1 MHNLFTNLNNHYLK
15 YFNFFE
21 MRKRIFRNGLILF
34 FMLTKFS
41 SQAQEYFYPLNRDMD
56 TRIGV
61 FINEDKSGFHTSM
74 KPYINAEL
82 KKIAPLDSIWQPI
95 LKPSKFYNT
104 WVGRKLRKE
113 HFINV
118 DEDDILL
125 SIDPVFNLQLGRDQ
139 KAKRNVYVN
148 SRGLLVQGNVKDKF
162 FFYTQ
167 FHENQARYVNYIS
180 NSINRYDVTPGQGKV
195 KFLPDESFDFSQA
208 TGGIAYTLN
217 KHFDFLLASDKNF
230 IGDGYRSLLLSD
242 NAYSYPFLRINMTFW
257 KFKYTVLYAVM
268 QDLQTP
274 HDPNVGYDKK
284 YSTTHYLDI
293 NIGKKNKVSVGI
305 FETVMFK
312 QAASRGYEL
321 SYLNPMLFL
330 RPVENSLDSPDNVLL
345 GLNTRWKI
353 NGHNTIYSQIMLD
366 EFLLSEVRAG
376 NGWWG
381 NKQGL
386 QLGYKSSDIFSVKSL
401 NFQTEFNF
409 VRPFT
414 YQHRSNGQNYTH
426 HNQALAHP
434 LGADFIESVTFINYR
449 WKNLFAE
456 IKFQYAKMA
465 QNIGALNLGNDIF
478 ESYETRTFEY
488 KNYMFNGRESK
499 LNSFD
504 FRIAYMVNPKTN
516 FNIEIGT
523 VLRKFN
529 YSIGQDDSQLIYFGI
544 RTSLE
549 NYYFDF

>member
-1 MHNLFTNLNNHYLK
+1 
-15 YFNFFE
+15 

-34 FMLTKFS
+34 FMLSKIST
-41 SQAQEYFYPLNRDMD
+41 QAQEYFYPLNRDMD

-61 FINEDKSGFHTSM
+61 FVNEDKSGFHTSM
-74 KPYINAEL
+74 KPYTNAEL

-118 DEDDILL
+118 NEDDILL
-125 SIDPVFNLQLGRDQ
+125 SIDPVFNFQLGRDQ
-139 KAKRNVYVN
+139 KTKRNVYVN
-148 SRGLLVQGNVKDKF
+148 SRGLMVQGNVKDKF

-180 NSINRYDVTPGQGKV
+180 NSINRYDVAPGQGKV
-195 KFLPDESFDFSQA
+195 KFLPYDSFDFSQA

-257 KFKYTVLYAVM
+257 KFKYTVLYAIM

-434 LGADFIESVTFINYR
+434 LGADFIESVTFLNYR
-449 WKNLFAE
+449 WRNFFAE
-456 IKFQYAKMA
+456 IKFQYAKMG
-465 QNIGALNLGNDIF
+465 QNIGTLNLGNDIF
-478 ESYETRTFEY
+478 ESYETRAYEY
-488 KNYMFNGRESK
+488 GNYMFNGLESK

-504 FRIAYMVNPKTN
+504 FRIDYLVNPKTN

-523 VLRKFN
+523 VLRKFS
-529 YSIGQDDSQLIYFGI
+529 YSSGQDDSQLFYFGI

>member
-1 MHNLFTNLNNHYLK
+1 MHNLFTNLNIHFLK
-15 YFNFFE
+15 YINFPK
-21 MRKRIFRNGLILF
+21 MQKRIFRNGLILF
-34 FMLTKFS
+34 FILLKFP

-95 LKPSKFYNT
+95 LNSSKFYNT

-118 DEDDILL
+118 DEDDIIL

-139 KAKRNVYVN
+139 KAKKNVYVN
-148 SRGLLVQGNVKDKF
+148 SRGLMVQGNVKDKF

-167 FHENQARYVNYIS
+167 FHENQARYLNYIN
-180 NSINRYDVTPGQGKV
+180 NSINRYDVAPGQGKV
-195 KFLPDESFDFSQA
+195 KFLPDESFDFSQS
-208 TGGIAYTLN
+208 TGGIAYSLN
-217 KHFDFLLASDKNF
+217 KHFDFLLANDKNF

-293 NIGKKNKVSVGI
+293 NIGKKNKLSVGI

-312 QAASRGYEL
+312 QSASRGYEL

-353 NGHNTIYSQIMLD
+353 NRHNTIYSQIMLD

-434 LGADFIESVTFINYR
+434 LGADFIESVTFLNYR

-456 IKFQYAKMA
+456 IKFQYAKMG
-465 QNIGALNLGNDIF
+465 QNIGTLNLGNDIF
-478 ESYETRTFEY
+478 ESYETRASEY
-488 KNYMFNGRESK
+488 GNYMFNGLESK

-523 VLRKFN
+523 VMRKFS
-529 YSIGQDDSQLIYFGI
+529 YSTGQDDSQLFYFGI

>member
-1 MHNLFTNLNNHYLK
+1 MHNSLTNHNIQYSK
-15 YFNFFE
+15 YFNFPE
-21 MRKRIFRNGLILF
+21 MLKRFFRYGLILF
-34 FMLTKFS
+34 FILTKFAS
-41 SQAQEYFYPLNRDMD
+41 HAQEYFYPLNRDMD

-61 FINEDKSGFHTSM
+61 FVNEDQSGFHTSM

-95 LKPSKFYNT
+95 LSPSKFYNT

-113 HFINV
+113 NFIYVN
-118 DEDDILL
+118 EDDILL
-125 SIDPVFNLQLGRDQ
+125 SVDPVFNLQLGRDQ
-139 KAKRNVYVN
+139 KTKKNVYV
-148 SRGLLVQGNVKDKF
+148 STRGLRVQGNVKDKF

-167 FHENQARYVNYIS
+167 FHENQARYVNYIN
-180 NSINRYDVTPGQGKV
+180 NSINRYYVVPGQGKV
-195 KFLPDESFDFSQA
+195 KFLPNESFDFSQA

-268 QDLQTP
+268 QDLQSP

-293 NIGKKNKVSVGI
+293 NIGKKNKLSVGI

-376 NGWWG
+376 KGWWG

-386 QLGYKSSDIFSVKSL
+386 QLGFKSSDIFATKSL

-456 IKFQYAKMA
+456 IKYQYAKMG

-478 ESYETRTFEY
+478 QSYETRTFEY
-488 KNYMFNGRESK
+488 GNYMFNGLESK
-499 LNSFD
+499 LNSLD
-504 FRIAYMVNPKTN
+504 FRIAYMINPKTN
-516 FNIEIGT
+516 FNIELGT
-523 VLRKFN
+523 VVRKFS
-529 YSIGQDDSQLIYFGI
+529 YSTGQDDSQLFYFGI

>member
-1 MHNLFTNLNNHYLK
+1 
-15 YFNFFE
+15 
-21 MRKRIFRNGLILF
+21 
-34 FMLTKFS
+34 
-41 SQAQEYFYPLNRDMD
+41 
-56 TRIGV
+56 
-61 FINEDKSGFHTSM
+61 
-74 KPYINAEL
+74 
-82 KKIAPLDSIWQPI
+82 
-95 LKPSKFYNT
+95 
-104 WVGRKLRKE
+104 
-113 HFINV
+113 
-118 DEDDILL
+118 
-125 SIDPVFNLQLGRDQ
+125 
-139 KAKRNVYVN
+139 
-148 SRGLLVQGNVKDKF
+148 
-162 FFYTQ
+162 
-167 FHENQARYVNYIS
+167 
-180 NSINRYDVTPGQGKV
+180 
-195 KFLPDESFDFSQA
+195 
-208 TGGIAYTLN
+208 
-217 KHFDFLLASDKNF
+217 
-230 IGDGYRSLLLSD
+230 
-242 NAYSYPFLRINMTFW
+242 
-257 KFKYTVLYAVM
+257 
-268 QDLQTP
+268 
-274 HDPNVGYDKK
+274 
-284 YSTTHYLDI
+284 
-293 NIGKKNKVSVGI
+293 
-305 FETVMFK
+305 
-312 QAASRGYEL
+312 
-321 SYLNPMLFL
+321 
-330 RPVENSLDSPDNVLL
+330 
-345 GLNTRWKI
+345 
-353 NGHNTIYSQIMLD
+353 MLD

-478 ESYETRTFEY
+478 ESYETRAFEY
-488 KNYMFNGRESK
+488 GNYMFNGLESK

-523 VLRKFN
+523 VIRKFN

>member
-1 MHNLFTNLNNHYLK
+1 MQ
-15 YFNFFE
+15 
-21 MRKRIFRNGLILF
+21 KRIIRNGLILF
-34 FMLTKFS
+34 LILTKFS

-82 KKIAPLDSIWQPI
+82 KKIAPLDSIWQPNF
-95 LKPSKFYNT
+95 KPSKFYNT
-104 WVGRKLRKE
+104 WTGRKLRKE

-167 FHENQARYVNYIS
+167 FHENQARYINYIN
-180 NSINRYDVTPGQGKV
+180 NSINHYDVAPGQGKV

-293 NIGKKNKVSVGI
+293 NIGKKNKLSVGI

-312 QAASRGYEL
+312 HAVSRGYEL

-353 NGHNTIYSQIMLD
+353 NGHNTIYSQVMLD
-366 EFLLSEVRAG
+366 EFLQSEVRAG

-426 HNQALAHP
+426 YNQALAHP

-478 ESYETRTFEY
+478 ESYETRAFEY
-488 KNYMFNGRESK
+488 GNYMFKGLESK

-523 VLRKFN
+523 VMRKFN
-529 YSIGQDDSQLIYFGI
+529 YSTGQDDSQLFYFGI

>member
-15 YFNFFE
+15 YFNFLE

-34 FMLTKFS
+34 FILIKFP

-74 KPYINAEL
+74 KPYTNAEL

-139 KAKRNVYVN
+139 KAKKNVYVN
-148 SRGLLVQGNVKDKF
+148 SRGLMVHGNVKDKF

-167 FHENQARYVNYIS
+167 FHENQARYLNYIN
-180 NSINRYDVTPGQGKV
+180 NSINRYDVAPGQGKV
-195 KFLPDESFDFSQA
+195 KFLPDDSFDFSQA

-242 NAYSYPFLRINMTFW
+242 NAYSYPFLRINMAFW

-293 NIGKKNKVSVGI
+293 NIGKKNKLSVGI

-312 QAASRGYEL
+312 QSASRGYEL

-353 NGHNTIYSQIMLD
+353 NSHNTIYSQIMLD

-434 LGADFIESVTFINYR
+434 LGADFIESVTFLNYR
-449 WKNLFAE
+449 WKNIFAE
-456 IKFQYAKMA
+456 IKFQYAKMG

-478 ESYETRTFEY
+478 QSYEKRAFEY
-488 KNYMFNGRESK
+488 GNYMFNGLENK

-523 VLRKFN
+523 VMRKFS
-529 YSIGQDDSQLIYFGI
+529 YSIGQNDSQLFYFGI

>member
-1 MHNLFTNLNNHYLK
+1 MQ
-15 YFNFFE
+15 
-21 MRKRIFRNGLILF
+21 KRIFRNGLILF
-34 FMLTKFS
+34 FILLKFP

-95 LKPSKFYNT
+95 LNSSKFYNT

-118 DEDDILL
+118 DEDDIIL

-139 KAKRNVYVN
+139 KAKKNVYVN
-148 SRGLLVQGNVKDKF
+148 SRGLMVQGNVKDKF

-167 FHENQARYVNYIS
+167 FHENQARYLNYIN
-180 NSINRYDVTPGQGKV
+180 NSINRYDVAPGQGKV
-195 KFLPDESFDFSQA
+195 KFLPDESFDFSQS
-208 TGGIAYTLN
+208 TGGIAYSLN
-217 KHFDFLLASDKNF
+217 KHFDFLLANDKNF

-293 NIGKKNKVSVGI
+293 NIGKKNKLSVGI

-312 QAASRGYEL
+312 QSASRGYEL

-353 NGHNTIYSQIMLD
+353 NRHNTIYSQIMLD

-434 LGADFIESVTFINYR
+434 LGADFIESVTFLNYR

-456 IKFQYAKMA
+456 IKFQYAKMG
-465 QNIGALNLGNDIF
+465 QNIGTLNLGNDIF
-478 ESYETRTFEY
+478 ESYETRASEY
-488 KNYMFNGRESK
+488 GNYMFNGLESK

-523 VLRKFN
+523 VMRKFS
-529 YSIGQDDSQLIYFGI
+529 YSTGQDDSQLFYFGI

>member
-1 MHNLFTNLNNHYLK
+1 MHKSLTNHNIHCLK
-15 YFNFFE
+15 YFNFPE
-21 MRKRIFRNGLILF
+21 MPKRFFRYGLILF
-34 FMLTKFS
+34 FILTKFTS
-41 SQAQEYFYPLNRDMD
+41 HAQEYFYPLNRDMD

-61 FINEDKSGFHTSM
+61 FINEDQSGFHTSM

-95 LKPSKFYNT
+95 LSPSKFNNT

-113 HFINV
+113 NFIYVN
-118 DEDDILL
+118 EDDILL
-125 SIDPVFNLQLGRDQ
+125 SVDPVFHLQLGRDQ
-139 KAKRNVYVN
+139 KANRNVYV
-148 SRGLLVQGNVKDKF
+148 STRGLRVQGNVKDKF

-180 NSINRYDVTPGQGKV
+180 NSINRYNVVPGQGKV

-293 NIGKKNKVSVGI
+293 NIGKKNKLSVGI

-353 NGHNTIYSQIMLD
+353 NGQNTIYSQVMLD
-366 EFLLSEVRAG
+366 EFLLSEVRSG
-376 NGWWG
+376 KGWWG

-386 QLGYKSSDIFSVKSL
+386 QLGFKSSDIFATKSL

-434 LGADFIESVTFINYR
+434 LGADFIESVTFLNYR
-449 WKNLFAE
+449 WKNFFAE
-456 IKFQYAKMA
+456 IKFQYAKMG
-465 QNIGALNLGNDIF
+465 QNIGSLNLGNDIF
-478 ESYETRTFEY
+478 QSYETRAFEY
-488 KNYMFNGRESK
+488 GNYMFNGLESK

-504 FRIAYMVNPKTN
+504 FRIDYLVNPKTN

-523 VLRKFN
+523 VLRKFS
-529 YSIGQDDSQLIYFGI
+529 YSTGQDDSQLFYFGI

>member
-61 FINEDKSGFHTSM
+61 FINEDNSGFHTSM
-74 KPYINAEL
+74 KPYTNAEL

-148 SRGLLVQGNVKDKF
+148 SRGLMVQGNVKDKF
-162 FFYTQ
+162 FFFTQ

-180 NSINRYDVTPGQGKV
+180 NSINRYDVAPGQGKV

>member
-148 SRGLLVQGNVKDKF
+148 SRGLMVKGNVKDKF
-162 FFYTQ
+162 FFFTQ

-180 NSINRYDVTPGQGKV
+180 NSINRYDVAPGQGKV

-293 NIGKKNKVSVGI
+293 NIGKKNKLSVGI

-386 QLGYKSSDIFSVKSL
+386 QLGYKSSDIFTVKSL

-465 QNIGALNLGNDIF
+465 QNIGDLNLGNDIF

>member
-15 YFNFFE
+15 YFNFLE

-148 SRGLLVQGNVKDKF
+148 SRGLMVKGNVKDKF
-162 FFYTQ
+162 FFFTQ

-293 NIGKKNKVSVGI
+293 NIGKKNKLSVGI

-386 QLGYKSSDIFSVKSL
+386 QLGYKSSDIFTVKSL

-465 QNIGALNLGNDIF
+465 QNIGDLNLGNDIF

>member
-1 MHNLFTNLNNHYLK
+1 MHNLFTNLNIYCLR
-15 YFNFFE
+15 YFNSLK

-180 NSINRYDVTPGQGKV
+180 NSINRYDVAPGQGKV
-195 KFLPDESFDFSQA
+195 KFLPDDSFDFSQA

-465 QNIGALNLGNDIF
+465 QNIGDLNLGNDIF

>member
-1 MHNLFTNLNNHYLK
+1 MHNLFTNLNIHYLK
-15 YFNFFE
+15 YFNFLE
-21 MRKRIFRNGLILF
+21 MQKRIFRNGLILF
-34 FMLTKFS
+34 LILTKFS

-61 FINEDKSGFHTSM
+61 FINEDQSGFHTSM

-95 LKPSKFYNT
+95 LSPSKFNNT

-113 HFINV
+113 NFIYVN
-118 DEDDILL
+118 EDDILL
-125 SIDPVFNLQLGRDQ
+125 SVDPVFHLQLGRDQ
-139 KAKRNVYVN
+139 KANRNVYV
-148 SRGLLVQGNVKDKF
+148 STRGLRVQGNVKDKF

-167 FHENQARYVNYIS
+167 FHENQARYVNYIN
-180 NSINRYDVTPGQGKV
+180 NSINRYNVVPGQGKV
-195 KFLPDESFDFSQA
+195 KFLPDDSFDFSQA

-268 QDLQTP
+268 QDLQTL

-293 NIGKKNKVSVGI
+293 NIGKKNKLSVGI

-353 NGHNTIYSQIMLD
+353 NGHNTIYSQVMLD

-376 NGWWG
+376 KGWWG

-386 QLGYKSSDIFSVKSL
+386 QLGFKSSDIFATKSL

-434 LGADFIESVTFINYR
+434 LGADFIESVTFLNYR
-449 WKNLFAE
+449 WKKFFAE
-456 IKFQYAKMA
+456 IKFQYAKMG
-465 QNIGALNLGNDIF
+465 QNIGSLNLGNDIF
-478 ESYETRTFEY
+478 QSYETRAFEY
-488 KNYMFNGRESK
+488 GNYMFNGLESK

-504 FRIAYMVNPKTN
+504 FRIDYLVNPKTN

-523 VLRKFN
+523 VLRKFS
-529 YSIGQDDSQLIYFGI
+529 YSTGQDDSQLFYFGI

>member
-15 YFNFFE
+15 YFNFLE

-148 SRGLLVQGNVKDKF
+148 SRGLMVQGNVKDKF

-180 NSINRYDVTPGQGKV
+180 NSINRYDVAPGQGKV

-478 ESYETRTFEY
+478 ESYETRASEY
-488 KNYMFNGRESK
+488 GNYMFNGLESK

-523 VLRKFN
+523 VMRKFN

>member
-1 MHNLFTNLNNHYLK
+1 MHNLFTNLNIYCLR
-15 YFNFFE
+15 YFNSLK

-34 FMLTKFS
+34 FILTEFS

-195 KFLPDESFDFSQA
+195 KFLPDDSFDFSQA

-465 QNIGALNLGNDIF
+465 QNIGDLNLGNDIF